1 VPWPRAAAAPERP
14 LRALPG
20 RDRPGEALMD
30 DSAPPWRGRTDLPAL
45 EAQVQLEPRRIGIP
59 GAGRIVAPVTAKTRC
74 RTKPAERVLD
84 R

>member
-1 VPWPRAAAAPERP
+1 MIRPRHGGAE
-14 LRALPG
+14 LL
-20 RDRPGEALMD
+20 
-30 DSAPPWRGRTDLPAL
+30 LPAL